1 MSLDTIDGILDALGK
16 LGYPAKLTEVAWLL
30 DKHMRRDKLI
40 ELVDGAQYSKRDRD
54 VIDMVLGLV
63 RDELREKSKPRPYR
77 GNPKV
82 VHAFDSAPVAPTV
95 RQAPDSNAP
104 ALEEVIT
111 IVSATVF
118 ASFETDEDEHH
129 APILRVQS
137 REPANDRTPA
147 KVVLQVPHMLQC
159 LAVLTADS
167 ENVHGEAGPGMQFG
181 IARGENNFVLTI
193 AGNGVSHTLEMDA
206 RGAFSLAAILIAQIR
221 RAMPPNS
228 REDLT
233 WIYCRVAAPLMRD
246 TGTFSRDRACTF

>member
-40 ELVDGAQYSKRDRD
+40 ELVDGAQYSRRNRDA
-54 VIDMVLGLV
+54 IDLVLGLV
-63 RDELREKSKPRPYR
+63 RDELREKSAPRHHR

-82 VHAFDSAPVAPTV
+82 VHAFDPAPVAPTV
-95 RQAPDSNAP
+95 QLAPAANAP
-104 ALEEVIT
+104 TLEEVIT
-111 IVSATVF
+111 IVGAKVF
-118 ASFETDEDEHH
+118 ASFETAEDEHH
-129 APILRVQS
+129 APIVRVQS

-147 KVVLQVPHMLQC
+147 KVVLNVPQMLQC

-167 ENVHGEAGPGMQFG
+167 EKVHGEVGPGMQFG
-181 IARGENNFVLTI
+181 IARAENDFTLTI

-206 RGAFSLAAILIAQIR
+206 QGAFALSAILTAQIR

-233 WIYCRVAAPLMRD
+233 WLYCRVAAPLMRD
-246 TGTFSRDRACTF
+246 VTTLPSGQTCAF